1 MCHFCCAG
9 SLGDSSEEIISA
21 TDDLLREAD
30 ILMAEIA
37 EFRREN
43 NSNYN
48 KFIDNKLV
56 YLVIRP
62 EIFHILL

>member
-1 MCHFCCAG
+1 MFWYCYFLYSFWKIDSAG
-9 SLGDSSEEIISA
+9 NSSDDIMSA

-43 NSNYN
+43 SS
-48 KFIDNKLV
+48 K
-56 YLVIRP
+56 
-62 EIFHILL
+62 